1 MKRVFLHSKRVF
13 QNHWFIIVIAWA
25 VSFVFGIAAFLL
37 FLIYSMNFKD
47 DPVDVNDIL
56 NNFTEEEL
64 AIILSDTI
72 DENVSDDEYLQLQA
86 KYQSQFCP
94 KKVDHITTWM
104 GSVVSGSAYIM
115 YYEIKKNYQAIDK
128 DVLRNNILTQINRG
142 NVLTIRLARSHRNM
156 VLRYTDSKSGDYFD
170 IVIDNNELKAA

>member
-1 MKRVFLHSKRVF
+1 MKRIFLHSKRVF
-13 QNHWFIIVIAWA
+13 QNHWFIIAIAWA

-37 FLIYSMNFKD
+37 FLIYSMSFKD

-94 KKVDHITTWM
+94 KKLDHITTWM
-104 GSVVSGSAYIM
+104 GSEVSNSTYIM
-115 YYEIKKNYQAIDK
+115 YYEIKKNYEEIDK
-128 DVLRNNILTQINRG
+128 DVLRNNILTQINRD
-142 NVLTIRLARSHRNM
+142 NVLTIRLARSNRDM
-156 VLRYTDSKSGDYFD
+156 VLRYTDRKSGDNFD
-170 IVIDNNELKAA
+170 IVINNNELKAA

>member
-1 MKRVFLHSKRVF
+1 MKRIFLHSKKVIA
-13 QNHWFIIVIAWA
+13 NHWFIIAIAWA
-25 VSFVFGIAAFLL
+25 VSFIFGIVAFLL
-37 FLIYSMNFKD
+37 FLIYSLNFKE
-47 DPVDVNDIL
+47 DPIDVKDIL